1 MFMKHLTLLFYIL
14 SFSTGV
20 MAVGI
25 SVILYAQ
32 LKKKVIKYYSIFL
45 TSLALMII
53 SVSLQFYLKFA
64 VNSGNEFVL
73 LNQIFSISGS
83 FGFLLFIYVAPLFFH
98 HLFRQE
104 LTRNKKIVFNAI
116 TASAIIFSIMYY
128 WLNIQIVTMFLNIIL
143 YGMVAYGL
151 ITFFF
156 IFEQNKSHDMGKGLS
171 FFFWITL
178 SSFPLFIYDVY
189 WGKKIFL
196 ALPLYYLFVN
206 IFSFIFSFRFFK
218 THKPS
223 NNFTSLN
230 KKYEIT
236 KREFEIIEFLKKGST
251 TKEVGEKLFIS
262 PKTVENHIYNIYKKT
277 SVKNRIQLLNII
289 NSAK

>member
-116 TASAIIFSIMYY
+116 TASAIIFSI
-128 WLNIQIVTMFLNIIL
+128 
-143 YGMVAYGL
+143 
-151 ITFFF
+151 
-156 IFEQNKSHDMGKGLS
+156 IFVHFTG
-171 FFFWITL
+171 
-178 SSFPLFIYDVY
+178 
-189 WGKKIFL
+189 
-196 ALPLYYLFVN
+196 AVN
-206 IFSFIFSFRFFK
+206 
-218 THKPS
+218 
-223 NNFTSLN
+223 
-230 KKYEIT
+230 
-236 KREFEIIEFLKKGST
+236 
-251 TKEVGEKLFIS
+251 
-262 PKTVENHIYNIYKKT
+262 
-277 SVKNRIQLLNII
+277 
-289 NSAK
+289 